1 MGSALKQAYR
11 AYLERMYAQSQDLV
25 QVDSL
30 TVPEDQEVTLAMLE
44 FADFV

>member
-1 MGSALKQAYR
+1 MGNALKEAYR
-11 AYLERMYAQSQDLV
+11 SYLERMYTKSENLV

-30 TVPEDQEVTLAMLE
+30 TVPEDQEVTLPMLE

>member
-1 MGSALKQAYR
+1 MGDALKAAYR
-11 AYLERMYAQSQDLV
+11 EYLERMIAQSEDLV

-30 TVPEDQEVTLAMLE
+30 TVPENQEITVEMTE

>member
-1 MGSALKQAYR
+1 MGEALKEAYR
-11 AYLERMYAQSQDLV
+11 EYLERMIAQSEDLV

-30 TVPEDQEVTLAMLE
+30 TVPQDQEVTVEMTE